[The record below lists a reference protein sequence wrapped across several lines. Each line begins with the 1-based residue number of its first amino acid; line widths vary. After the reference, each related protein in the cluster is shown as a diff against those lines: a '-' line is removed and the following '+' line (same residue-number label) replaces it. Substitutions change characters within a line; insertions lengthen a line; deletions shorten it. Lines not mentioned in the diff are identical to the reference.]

1 MCGIIG
7 IVGKR
12 GENVVPKI
20 IQGLERL
27 EYRGYD
33 SAGIAVVSGDGEDNC
48 INRVRAVGK
57 LDRLI
62 DKLKHTDLRGT
73 VGIGHT
79 RWATHGKP
87 TEANAHPMVSKD
99 VALIHNGII
108 ENYKELKFSLESDG
122 YVFESDTDTE
132 VIAHFLQREL
142 NKGATPRETIRQAT
156 QVLEGAYA
164 IAVIFTALPDTIIA
178 VRHSSSMVVGFG
190 QNLCVGSDAGSL
202 SGMCNEVVY
211 MEEGDIA
218 EISGGWS
225 ENSTNNEPKV
235 IFFDKNFNQVERTH
249 SKIECTGQSAE
260 KGCFPHFMLKEIM
273 DQPAA
278 IRNTITRNAAM
289 DPSILDGFSQIL
301 IIACGTSFYA
311 AMVAKY
317 WFEKFLKIHTD
328 VEIAS
333 EFRYR
338 DPIIADNT
346 LMISI
351 SQSGETIDTLSAI
364 EYVRS
369 NSSCKTIAIANVKN
383 SATVRA
389 SDLVLYTEAGPEMCV
404 ASTKAFTAQLT
415 VLAGIAFC
423 RNSFMLQQLHNIPA
437 LCESVLDMSDFI
449 KEQIASRIQ
458 TSSSAIYLGRDM
470 LYPIALEGALK
481 LKEISYVHAEGFAAG
496 EMKHGPIALIDG
508 EVPVI
513 VLCPKNSLFEKT
525 VSNVQEAVARGKKI
539 FVVTDADDFEIGSGS
554 IVKIPM
560 PSVQAALAPIVYAI
574 PLQLLAYHTAVL
586 RGTDVDRPRNL
597 AKSVTVE

>member
-7 IVGKR
+7 IVGR
-12 GENVVPKI
+12 NGENIVPKI
-20 IQGLERL
+20 IAGLERL

-33 SAGIAVVSGDGEDNC
+33 SAGIAVVSTKEGDNGKIC
-48 INRVRAVGK
+48 RVRAAGK
-57 LDRLI
+57 LAHLKA
-62 DKLKHTDLRGT
+62 KLESINLQGN
-73 VGIGHT
+73 VGLGHT

-87 TEANAHPMVSKD
+87 TEENAHPMMSKD

-108 ENYKELKFSLESDG
+108 ENYKELKFSLEADG
-122 YVFESDTDTE
+122 YVFESETDTE

-142 NKGATPRETIRQAT
+142 DRGFSPRDAIRNATKI
-156 QVLEGAYA
+156 LEGAYA
-164 IAVIFTALPDTIIA
+164 IAVIFASMPDTIIA
-178 VRHSSSMVVGFG
+178 VRRNSSLAVGFG
-190 QNLCVGSDAGSL
+190 DNVCVGSDAGSL
-202 SGMCNEVVY
+202 SSMCDEVAYLEDGDSVEISNAEVV
-211 MEEGDIA
+211 
-218 EISGGWS
+218 
-225 ENSTNNEPKV
+225 
-235 IFFDKNFNQVERTH
+235 FFDKNFTKVER
-249 SKIECTGQSAE
+249 SRVKIERTGLAVE
-260 KGCFPHFMLKEIM
+260 KNGYPHFMLKEIM

-278 IRNTITRNAAM
+278 IRNTIARN
-289 DPSILDGFSQIL
+289 SISLEILDGVSRIL

-311 AMVAKY
+311 GMVAKY
-317 WFEKFLKIHTD
+317 WFEKFLKIPTD

-338 DPIIADNT
+338 DPIISDNT

-383 SATVRA
+383 SATARV
-389 SDLVLYTEAGPEMCV
+389 SDLVFYTEAGVEMCV

-415 VLAGIAFC
+415 VLASIAFC
-423 RNSFMLQQLHNIPA
+423 KNEFMLQQLHNIPT
-437 LCESVLDMSDFI
+437 LCESMLGISDRMN
-449 KEQIASRIQ
+449 EIAQKIH
-458 TSSSAIYLGRDM
+458 TCTNVIYLGRGT

-481 LKEISYVHAEGFAAG
+481 LKEISYIHAEGFAAG
-496 EMKHGPIALIDG
+496 EMKHGPIALIDDT
-508 EVPVI
+508 VPVI

-525 VSNVQEAVARGKKI
+525 VSNVQEALARGKNI
-539 FVVTDADDFEIGSGS
+539 FVITDAENDTMSNSNVIS
-554 IVKIPM
+554 IEM
-560 PSVQAALAPIVYAI
+560 PNVEPALAPILYSI